1 MNFKLKNNKN
11 TNEIL
16 YFLSTVGIILII
28 LKSSIQVKTNFL
40 ISNFFLLIG
49 LVLINYAS
57 YKLSSKLFFK
67 KYVFG
72 FFIFIILPIEI
83 IIFFNDQKF
92 DTTLTIFRLICYNL
106 SICGLIHGTQSQ
118 IKLIFNNKL
127 KLFLNFFILILLIF
141 YLSEIDL
148 SNFSSRYVVLAD
160 EMSAVGISFNYG
172 LMCSILI
179 FLIID
184 EKINFFKF
192 FYLLN
197 FLISFYICLTTGSRG
212 FVLGLFFIFIFSFFK
227 KNFLI
232 SFTKF
237 FVIFFIVYLIFTNFY
252 EESFFL
258 IENLINRFSNFNF
271 QYDNS
276 VIERQFIIQ
285 NYLNQWNKFI
295 IFGLKN
301 YNGPYPHN
309 FFLDWIIRFGIF
321 GILIIILITRILFKT
336 ISNKN
341 KLLNNYFD
349 YIIFGILIYSI
360 MQSQVSLQI
369 EYLRFFWFSV
379 SYFYIK
385 EKLLN
390 KFN

>member
-1 MNFKLKNNKN
+1 MNFKLDNIKKNNEK
-11 TNEIL
+11 L
-16 YFLSTVGIILII
+16 FFFSTIGIILII

-40 ISNFFLLIG
+40 ISNFFLAFGLI
-49 LVLINYAS
+49 LINYSS
-57 YKLSSKLFFK
+57 YKLSSQLFLK
-67 KYVFG
+67 RYVLN

-83 IIFFNDQKF
+83 IIFFNDHIL
-92 DTTLTIFRLICYNL
+92 DLTLTIFRVICYNL
-106 SICGLIHGTQSQ
+106 AICGLIHGAHSKTK
-118 IKLIFNNKL
+118 IIFNNKL
-127 KLFLNFFILILLIF
+127 KFFLNFLIFILLIF
-141 YLSEIDL
+141 YLSEVDL
-148 SNFSSRYVVLAD
+148 FNFSSRYIVLAN

-172 LMCSILI
+172 LMCAVLI
-179 FLIID
+179 FLIVE

-192 FYLLN
+192 FYLIN
-197 FLISFYICLTTGSRG
+197 FLISLYICLTTGSRG
-212 FVLGLFFIFIFSFFK
+212 FVLGLFFVFLIAFYK
-227 KNFLI
+227 NNFLI

-237 FVIFFIVYLIFTNFY
+237 LIVSFIVYFIFVNFY
-252 EESFFL
+252 QDFFFL
-258 IENLINRFSNFNF
+258 IENLINRFLNINF

-276 VIERQFIIQ
+276 VIARQLIVQ
-285 NYLNQWNKFI
+285 NYLNQWDKFI

-321 GILIIILITRILFKT
+321 GILIIILIVKVLFKT

-349 YIIFGILIYSI
+349 FLIFGILIYSFLH
-360 MQSQVSLQI
+360 SQVSLQI
-369 EYLRFFWFSV
+369 EYLRFFWFAA